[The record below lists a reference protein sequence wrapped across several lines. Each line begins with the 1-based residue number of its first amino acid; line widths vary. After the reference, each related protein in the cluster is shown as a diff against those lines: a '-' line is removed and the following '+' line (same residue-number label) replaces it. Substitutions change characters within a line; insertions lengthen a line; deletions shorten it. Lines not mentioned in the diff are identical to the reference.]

1 MKLEM
6 EIPDQT
12 CSALRLSGEGLVSYL
27 RVRAAVKGYEQGE
40 LSQERAAQLAG
51 QTRQQFLSTL
61 SSMCVSPFQGV
72 EEDLKRFGP
81 D

>member
-12 CSALRLSGEGLVSYL
+12 CSAFRLSGEGLVAYL

-51 QTRQQFLSTL
+51 QLRQQFLSTL
-61 SSMCVSPFQGV
+61 SGMCVSPFQGV
-72 EEDLKRFGP
+72 EEYLKRWV
-81 D
+81 